1 MKAFFE
7 NNQIAYVEGTPEE
20 MKRFL
25 PNGPWVDLSTLP
37 RILGENVAERLE
49 KFLKYK
55 DMGIL
60 LVESDY

>member
-7 NNQIAYVEGTPEE
+7 NDKIAYVEGTPEE

-25 PNGPWVDLSTLP
+25 TNETWVDLSTLP
-37 RILGENVAERLE
+37 SLLGDTLSERLE
-49 KFLKYK
+49 KFLAYK
-55 DMGIL
+55 DRGVL

>member
-7 NNQIAYVEGTPEE
+7 NDKISYVEGTPEE

-37 RILGENVAERLE
+37 SLLGDTVSERLE
-49 KFLKYK
+49 KFLEYK
-55 DMGIL
+55 DRGIL

>member
-7 NNQIAYVEGTPEE
+7 NDKIDYVEGTPEE

-37 RILGENVAERLE
+37 SLLGDTLSERLE
-49 KFLKYK
+49 KFLEYK
-55 DMGIL
+55 DRGIL
-60 LVESDY
+60 LVESEY